1 MRGGSPG
8 QPVLEGRGAALQSDS
23 ALLSADIMT
32 DPWQATGS
40 ATAAMAQ
47 RLAQRQLRASAL
59 ADATECKGRKG
70 SCLTTWAEDGALDTE
85 AYMGEAANVIAGDA
99 TLERTRPD
107 RPPSRYI

>member
-1 MRGGSPG
+1 M
-8 QPVLEGRGAALQSDS
+8 
-23 ALLSADIMT
+23 
-32 DPWQATGS
+32 
-40 ATAAMAQ
+40 
-47 RLAQRQLRASAL
+47 